1 MSSGAQNGRS
11 ESGGHL
17 NQELIEKY
25 QSRNLALEELQ
36 AADRHL
42 SGCGICRRALL
53 ARMGLVRLPEELAE
67 IQEPL
72 HLSYEQI
79 TAYIDRELSRADTER
94 VEAHTFICASCS
106 REVADLKRLDAQ
118 LTASEPVAAKVEAKP
133 SLGRRIANFFAVP
146 GRARELGLAVGAIVV
161 GLFLF
166 RAGKGSVS
174 GSPTATQIFLPG
186 AHASASHLGGYALLA
201 AGMVYLVY
209 VLFRKR

>member
-1 MSSGAQNGRS
+1 MSSGAQNGRP

-42 SGCGICRRALL
+42 NGCGICRRALL
-53 ARMGLVRLPEELAE
+53 ARMGLVRLPEELAD

-79 TAYIDRELSRADTER
+79 TAYIDGALSGVDKER
-94 VEAHTFICASCS
+94 VEGHTFICASCS

-118 LTASEPVAAKVEAKP
+118 LKAPEPVVAKVEAKP

-166 RAGKGSVS
+166 RVGSVG

-186 AHASASHLGGYALLA
+186 ANSSASHLGGYALLA